1 MSENCL
7 AHTLTHVS
15 IQLTNQPAIHPSIH
29 LCVEQHICIIDTQQ
43 PKSPPINNMPASVSM
58 IFILFQHM
66 TKRKLLPKRNDKSCM
81 ASMSIKFMQ
90 EFPVQINPS
99 SIDRM
104 KRKEKK

>member
-1 MSENCL
+1 
-7 AHTLTHVS
+7 
-15 IQLTNQPAIHPSIH
+15 
-29 LCVEQHICIIDTQQ
+29 
-43 PKSPPINNMPASVSM
+43 MPASVSM

-104 KRKEKK
+104 KRKEIKIKKSSQKDRTKNLHSFQTPFDNLLLLLFEMGLWKIT